1 MKFQIGDKVL
11 VLHSDEEGEIVDF
24 INKKMAMVEV
34 RGVRFPA
41 YLDQLDFPY
50 YKQFTQKKPSPPAQ
64 QKKYIDDVR
73 KEKHITR
80 EQKEDGVWLS
90 FLPVM
95 DTDEFGDEYVEKLKV
110 YLINNSKTVYQFEYH
125 LSFFGD
131 AEFEHKGTVQPFENF
146 YMHDVAFS
154 DMNDSPVFEF
164 DFSLEKP
171 EKGKAD
177 HFETAVKIKPKQV
190 FNRIEELKAKNEAT
204 FRYILFEHYPTQKLE
219 ETKLPL
225 DKLVNKGFKIYNAK
239 EARKHL
245 EPARSV
251 VDLHIEKLTDDAS
264 RMNNFE
270 MLTLQLKTFEKF
282 YDLAVAHTQPY
293 LTIIHGVGTGR
304 LRDEIHDAL
313 RHKKEVSYFVNQY
326 HPQYGYGAT
335 EIFFNIIVRLKSG

>member
-1 MKFQIGDKVL
+1 MKFEVGDKVF
-11 VLHSDEEGEIVDF
+11 VLHSDEEGEIVEF
-24 INKKMAMVEV
+24 INKKMAMIEV
-34 RGVRFPA
+34 RGVRFPV

-50 YKQFTQKKPSPPAQ
+50 YKRFTQKKKQPAAP
-64 QKKYIDDVR
+64 QKKYIDDV
-73 KEKHITR
+73 KKDK
-80 EQKEDGVWLS
+80 QAKEDRVENGIWLN

-110 YLINNSKTVYQFEYH
+110 YLVNHSTVVYKFDYH
-125 LSFFGD
+125 LTFFGEK
-131 AEFEHKGTVQPFENF
+131 EFELKNTIQPFENF
-146 YMHDVAFS
+146 YIHDVAFG
-154 DMNDSPVFEF
+154 DMSDSPAFEF

-177 HFETAVKIKPKQV
+177 HFESIIKIKPKQL
-190 FNRIEELKAKNEAT
+190 FSRIEELKKKNEAS
-204 FRYILFEHYPTQKLE
+204 FSYLLFDTYPAKAPE
-219 ETKLPL
+219 ADKLPL

-264 RMNNFE
+264 HMSNFE

-293 LTIIHGVGTGR
+293 LTIIHGVGTGK

-313 RHKKEVSYFVNQY
+313 RRKREVSYFVNQ
-326 HPQYGYGAT
+326 HDSRYGYGAT
-335 EIFFNIIVRLKSG
+335 EIFFKY